1 MCVPNKTLVWLPPKN
16 RYPEEF
22 SFSPELQT
30 PFAALA
36 TAKRNHEILKEAYE
50 DQEEPSMSETRVVTV
65 KLPEEVYQEMLLRI
79 PEGDR
84 STFIR
89 EAISEKLHKTPKADK
104 LLALQERMDK
114 IEQEFGQIRKYLVDL
129 EILTFQH
136 GKIDPQDYCIDEV
149 DHKIMDYLMHYKS
162 ATTPELADYVK
173 TNRWLI
179 LNRLQK
185 IQKNSKKQVGK
196 SIIEYY
202 AGMRSGKKKAW
213 WIDQE
218 LIQE

>member
-1 MCVPNKTLVWLPPKN
+1 
-16 RYPEEF
+16 
-22 SFSPELQT
+22 
-30 PFAALA
+30 
-36 TAKRNHEILKEAYE
+36 
-50 DQEEPSMSETRVVTV
+50 MSETRIVSI
-65 KLPEEVYQEMLLRI
+65 KLPEEVYQEMALRI

-89 EAISEKLHKTPKADK
+89 EAINEKLQKTPKADK

-114 IEQEFGQIRKYLVDL
+114 IEQEFGQIKKYLADL

-136 GKIDPQDYCIDEV
+136 GKINPHAYCIDEV
-149 DHKIMDYLMHYKS
+149 DHKIMEYLMHYKS

-179 LNRLQK
+179 LNRLRK
-185 IQKNSKKQVGK
+185 IQKNSKKHAGK

-202 AGMRSGKKKAW
+202 AGERSGKKKAW
-213 WIDQE
+213 WIEQE